1 LTGKCEV
8 GVSIRGPGP
17 TTEENRNRAGST
29 WVSGKGYGLNMEVRL
44 TRSEK
49 LNAAPYADMAIVG
62 HTPHGFTLEFVAI
75 EPLMQGD
82 DGTVQGTVVARV
94 KLPPSVIFQI
104 ASAIAENVDL
114 YEKQFG
120 PITARPRLDS

>member
-1 LTGKCEV
+1 MKE
-8 GVSIRGPGP
+8 P
-17 TTEENRNRAGST
+17 RNSAYR
-29 WVSGKGYGLNMEVRL
+29 KGYGLRMEVRL

-75 EPLMQGD
+75 EPLMAGD

-120 PITARPRLDS
+120 PITARPRSDS

>member
-1 LTGKCEV
+1 MANQTAP
-8 GVSIRGPGP
+8 R
-17 TTEENRNRAGST
+17 
-29 WVSGKGYGLNMEVRL
+29 KGYGLKMEVRL

-49 LNAAPYADMAIVG
+49 LDAAPYADMAIVG

-75 EPLMQGD
+75 EPLMQGE

>member
-1 LTGKCEV
+1 MIHLVGCTESLCEITTAAMDLL
-8 GVSIRGPGP
+8 GVH
-17 TTEENRNRAGST
+17 AGT
-29 WVSGKGYGLNMEVRL
+29 DYGRVMEIRL
-44 TRSEK
+44 TRSDK
-49 LNAAPYADMAIVG
+49 LAAAPYADMAIVG

-75 EPLMQGD
+75 EPLMASE

-120 PITARPRLDS
+120 PITARPRSDS